1 AVGFHVQPPSTQA
14 SIQNLLRKEDE
25 RAKSAVYFYRKHP
38 TVEVR
43 LLIQATSVHRL
54 LYSIQS
60 GFGLLTPTNV
70 EHIAARLRRSGRNG
84 LADLVMRGVLNRH
97 YVQRL
102 DDELAQSR
110 HGGQCRRKMSP
121 AVPRLGEFIVES
133 LHVVTIQHAAHH
145 KICQPIASTAA
156 QTRRNVFHVRGC
168 QESESGLDRVKQS
181 VHRRRLDEEPDFNGR
196 MFSVE
201 VHRALRSLVFFP

>member
-1 AVGFHVQPPSTQA
+1 MIKPTFCARICAHLSIRRCRKTRTRLSSWMMDRRIIPRRCSGSSRDPCEPCNFRPTGGAALPETRGSVMPLAGWRHLWTAISSFDGISPPITQA

-38 TVEVR
+38 TAEVR

-110 HGGQCRRKMSP
+110 H
-121 AVPRLGEFIVES
+121 
-133 LHVVTIQHAAHH
+133 
-145 KICQPIASTAA
+145 
-156 QTRRNVFHVRGC
+156 RG
-168 QESESGLDRVKQS
+168 
-181 VHRRRLDEEPDFNGR
+181 
-196 MFSVE
+196 
-201 VHRALRSLVFFP
+201 